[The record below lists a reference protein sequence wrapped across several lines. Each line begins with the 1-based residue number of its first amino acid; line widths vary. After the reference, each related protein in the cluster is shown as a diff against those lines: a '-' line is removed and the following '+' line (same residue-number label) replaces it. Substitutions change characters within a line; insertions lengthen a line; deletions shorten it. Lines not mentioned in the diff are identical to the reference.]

1 MDFLVIGFEPK
12 SISGFGGK
20 LPKRLIWTKKVF
32 FRIDIPT
39 ILKPE
44 LEKNPDCTSMCVC
57 EQIIR
62 PTNEVYRPKRVN
74 GNAGTLGVAKI

>member
-1 MDFLVIGFEPK
+1 MFNTRVGAEDRI
-12 SISGFGGK
+12 K
-20 LPKRLIWTKKVF
+20 LKTVLDLITIF
-32 FRIDIPT
+32 FRIDIPI

-44 LEKNPDCTSMCVC
+44 LKKPTVQVCVC